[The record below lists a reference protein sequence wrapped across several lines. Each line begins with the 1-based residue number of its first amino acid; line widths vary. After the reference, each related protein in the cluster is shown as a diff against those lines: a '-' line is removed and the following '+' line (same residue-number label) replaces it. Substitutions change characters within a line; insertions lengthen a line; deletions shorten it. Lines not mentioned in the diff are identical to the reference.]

1 MATQVRDLMSKQLIM
16 LDGSAPISEAAKQ
29 MLSADIG
36 AVLVEENGKVCGIVT
51 DRDIVIRAV
60 AQGRDVER
68 TQLSA
73 ICSTDLTVV
82 SPDDPLELAVDVM
95 REKAIRRVLVAD
107 SQSQALGIL
116 SLGDVAAERD
126 SGAVL
131 GQISTAAPNS

>member
-1 MATQVRDLMSKQLIM
+1 MATQVRDLMSKQLIT
-16 LDGSAPISEAAKQ
+16 LDGSAPISEAAKR
-29 MLSADIG
+29 MFSADIG

-60 AQGRDVER
+60 AQGRDVEQ

-73 ICSTDLTVV
+73 ICSTDLTMV
-82 SPDDPLELAVDVM
+82 SPDDPLERAVDVM

-107 SQSQALGIL
+107 SQNQALGIL
-116 SLGDVAAERD
+116 SLGDVASERD

>member
-1 MATQVRDLMSKQLIM
+1 MATQVRDLMSKQLIT
-16 LDGSAPISEAAKQ
+16 LDGSSPISEAAKQ
-29 MLSADIG
+29 MFSADIG

-60 AQGRDVER
+60 AQGRDVEQ

-73 ICSTDLTVV
+73 ICSTDLTMV
-82 SPDDPLELAVDVM
+82 SPDDPLERAVDVM

-107 SQSQALGIL
+107 SQNQALGIL
-116 SLGDVAAERD
+116 SLGDVASQRD

>member
-1 MATQVRDLMSKQLIM
+1 MSRQLIT
-16 LDGSAPISEAAKQ
+16 LDGSAPVSEAAKQ

-60 AQGRDVER
+60 AQGRDVNN
-68 TQLSA
+68 TQLSS
-73 ICSTDLTVV
+73 ICSTDLTMVA
-82 SPDDPLELAVDVM
+82 PDDPLERAVDVM

-116 SLGDVAAERD
+116 SLGDVASERD

-131 GQISTAAPNS
+131 GQISAAAPNS

>member
-1 MATQVRDLMSKQLIM
+1 MSKQLIT

-29 MLSADIG
+29 MFSADIG

-60 AQGRDVER
+60 AQGRDVEQ

-73 ICSTDLTVV
+73 ICSTDLTMV
-82 SPDDPLELAVDVM
+82 SPDDPLERAVDVM

-107 SQSQALGIL
+107 SQNQALGIL
-116 SLGDVAAERD
+116 SLGDVASERD

>member
-1 MATQVRDLMSKQLIM
+1 MSKQLIS
-16 LDGSAPISEAAKQ
+16 LDGSAPVSEGAKQ
-29 MLSADIG
+29 MLAADIG

-60 AQGRDVER
+60 AQGRDVEQ

-73 ICSTDLTVV
+73 ICSTDLTMI
-82 SPDDPLELAVDVM
+82 SPDDPLERAVDVM

-107 SQSQALGIL
+107 SQGQALGIL
-116 SLGDVAAERD
+116 SLGDVAAEQD

-131 GQISTAAPNS
+131 GQISSAAPNS